1 MYIVHSR
8 RDPQPSGRTVAR
20 TPLPSTVYISA
31 PPPTPKNFVNNYD
44 VSTLL
49 REVIVSLEDLAD
61 VTVIIVN
68 VITFFPGNL
77 VTVTTGS
84 PSRGGDVTVYVYDTN
99 QPSLP
104 TPLILFLCLF
114 LSLQPFQLYF
124 IP

>member
-1 MYIVHSR
+1 M
-8 RDPQPSGRTVAR
+8 P
-20 TPLPSTVYISA
+20 

-84 PSRGGDVTVYVYDTN
+84 PSRGGDVAAYVFDIN
-99 QPSLP
+99 QPGLP
-104 TPLILFLCLF
+104 TSFYSVSPDVILCG
-114 LSLQPFQLYF
+114 
-124 IP
+124 